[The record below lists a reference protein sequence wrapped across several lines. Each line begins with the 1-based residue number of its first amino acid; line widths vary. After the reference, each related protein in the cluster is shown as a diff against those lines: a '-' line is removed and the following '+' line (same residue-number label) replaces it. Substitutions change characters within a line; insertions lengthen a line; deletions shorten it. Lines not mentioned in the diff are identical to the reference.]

1 MKKFRFAILGAG
13 HIARQFCDAVSRI
26 DGCEVCAV
34 ASKSLARA
42 ENFAKENGVESYYDD
57 YEMLLEKEKPDCAY
71 IAVTTNDHYRLS
83 VLCVN
88 HSVPVLCEKAM
99 FQNSEEAKN
108 LYTLASEK
116 KIFIMEALW
125 SRYLPAVQQAK
136 RWVEQEKIGTPT
148 VLQCNIGFVAPDDK
162 ENRYFNPKLGGGAA
176 KDITV
181 YAYEI
186 TTFILNQAIK
196 NISVSAT
203 WSDTGVDVT
212 DHVAICFEDTFADLL
227 TSFVAQLEEQMVIYG
242 RFGKIVLPHPH
253 YASEAYLYGNDGEL
267 KEHFVDQET
276 KNGFVYEIQ
285 DAIRCI
291 QAEKLESDVVP
302 WKDTLA
308 CAKLFDKINASC
320 MDASGVENFFWL
332 SRKRK

>member
-1 MKKFRFAILGAG
+1 MYA
-13 HIARQFCDAVSRI
+13 
-26 DGCEVCAV
+26 
-34 ASKSLARA
+34 
-42 ENFAKENGVESYYDD
+42 
-57 YEMLLEKEKPDCAY
+57 
-71 IAVTTNDHYRLS
+71 
-83 VLCVN
+83 
-88 HSVPVLCEKAM
+88 
-99 FQNSEEAKN
+99 
-108 LYTLASEK
+108 LASEK

-125 SRYLPAVQQAK
+125 SRYLPAVQQVK
-136 RWVEQEKIGTPT
+136 RWVEQEKIGKPT
-148 VLQCNIGFVAPDDK
+148 VLQCNIGFLAPDEK

-212 DHVAICFEDTFADLL
+212 NHVSICFEDTFADLL

-285 DAIRCI
+285 DAIHCI
-291 QAEKLESDVVP
+291 QAGKLESDVVP

-320 MDASGVENFFWL
+320 DEKALKTIEDIEALPEGTRAEL
-332 SRKRK
+332 

>member
-1 MKKFRFAILGAG
+1 L
-13 HIARQFCDAVSRI
+13 
-26 DGCEVCAV
+26 
-34 ASKSLARA
+34 
-42 ENFAKENGVESYYDD
+42 
-57 YEMLLEKEKPDCAY
+57 
-71 IAVTTNDHYRLS
+71 
-83 VLCVN
+83 
-88 HSVPVLCEKAM
+88 
-99 FQNSEEAKN
+99 
-108 LYTLASEK
+108 
-116 KIFIMEALW
+116 
-125 SRYLPAVQQAK
+125 
-136 RWVEQEKIGTPT
+136 
-148 VLQCNIGFVAPDDK
+148 APDEK

-212 DHVAICFEDTFADLL
+212 NHVSICFEDTFADLM

-285 DAIRCI
+285 DAIHCI
-291 QAEKLESDVVP
+291 QAGKLESDVVP

-320 MDASGVENFFWL
+320 DEKALKTIEDIEAVPEETRAEL
-332 SRKRK
+332 